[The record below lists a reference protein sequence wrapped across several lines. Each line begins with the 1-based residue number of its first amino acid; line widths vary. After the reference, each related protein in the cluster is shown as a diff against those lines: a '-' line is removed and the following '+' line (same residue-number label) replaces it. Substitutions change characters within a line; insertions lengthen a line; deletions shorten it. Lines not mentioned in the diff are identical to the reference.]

1 MSANVTFFEQILFFS
16 SSIQD
21 VYAIQQVLPIPLVEF
36 VPHAPNNPNPIQK
49 SSWAIIT
56 SSYYLP
62 TQDQITSPML
72 HSESYLSSSSQSSLN
87 N

>member
-49 SSWAIIT
+49 SS
-56 SSYYLP
+56 
-62 TQDQITSPML
+62 
-72 HSESYLSSSSQSSLN
+72 
-87 N
+87 